1 MGSAS
6 LSDQI
11 MRVRLPAG
19 LAGFATLATTF
30 AATTAATATAT
41 EATATAATET
51 ATAAA
56 FFARLRLRLIHAQRA
71 TVQLLAVQGVDRR
84 LGLGA
89 VRHLDEAE
97 TLGAARHA
105 VGNDARGS
113 NLAVCGKRVPQGLII
128 RRIGKIAN
136 IDVHVSV
143 LLYFTHAMF
152 VQCPAE
158 PAPMAKTDPVGNL
171 PILRGSQ
178 M

>member
-1 MGSAS
+1 
-6 LSDQI
+6 

-19 LAGFATLATTF
+19 LAGFATLATTLATTTAAAATAAEAA
-30 AATTAATATAT
+30 AATT
-41 EATATAATET
+41 TET
-51 ATAAA
+51 AAATTL
-56 FFARLRLRLIHAQRA
+56 FAWLRLRLIHAQRA
-71 TVQLLAVQGVDRR
+71 AVQFLAIQGVDRR
-84 LGLGA
+84 LSLGA

-97 TLGAARHA
+97 TFGTARHA